1 LLCRRP
7 ACGSTFAA
15 IRPAE
20 EEEMQRRILALL
32 ASVVVCVPAA
42 LAANGGHQ
50 QSVDIVTRMME
61 PLKDYWVSLR
71 NDGDSDWIYFI
82 TLSRARCVLSEVRYS
97 VNSDALDQVFTPY
110 ACDLRRPYTLPN
122 TVLPKDIAVDY
133 DDGALE
139 TVSVQA
145 TFTDGTKSE
154 VLTYRPCDD
163 AGLTTCAVRVE

>member
-1 LLCRRP
+1 
-7 ACGSTFAA
+7 
-15 IRPAE
+15 
-20 EEEMQRRILALL
+20 MQRPVLTLL
-32 ASVVVCVPAA
+32 ASVVLCAPAA

-50 QSVDIVTRMME
+50 QSVDVVTRIME

-97 VNSDALDQVFTPY
+97 INSDALDQVFEPY
-110 ACDLRRPYTLPN
+110 ACDLKRPYSLPN
-122 TVLPKDIAVDY
+122 TVLPEDIAVHHE
-133 DDGALE
+133 DGALE

-145 TFTDGTKSE
+145 TFTDGSKSE

>member
-1 LLCRRP
+1 
-7 ACGSTFAA
+7 
-15 IRPAE
+15 
-20 EEEMQRRILALL
+20 MQRRILTLL

-145 TFTDGTKSE
+145 TNRAFRLGTAFAKADLNSYPHTGSHE
-154 VLTYRPCDD
+154 TELKI
-163 AGLTTCAVRVE
+163 GL